1 MPKSKTNEHNY
12 LNICKLSPTVD
23 GGDENDYT
31 YSLSFAKL
39 LRRFVR
45 IAVPDHDDLTMS
57 DVELLESL
65 IRYGS
70 QKRVA
75 DLMHVSPATVSARLS
90 RILPLLD
97 ARVTQWEDAQ
107 AYIDQSDRIAE
118 LESQLAK
125 ARQQIIKASREKP
138 LAVEAQLREH
148 KHNNNLTH
156 IF

>member
-1 MPKSKTNEHNY
+1 
-12 LNICKLSPTVD
+12 
-23 GGDENDYT
+23 
-31 YSLSFAKL
+31 
-39 LRRFVR
+39 
-45 IAVPDHDDLTMS
+45 MS
-57 DVELLESL
+57 DVELLEAV

-75 DLMHVSPATVSARLS
+75 ELMHVSPSNVSVRLS
-90 RILPLLD
+90 RIIPLLD

-138 LAVEAQLREH
+138 IAVEVQLREH
-148 KHNNNLTH
+148 TRGCP
-156 IF
+156 IP

>member
-1 MPKSKTNEHNY
+1 MPKSRIDEHNY
-12 LNICKLSPTVD
+12 LNINELPPPID
-23 GGDENDYT
+23 GGNENDFA
-31 YSLSFAKL
+31 YSLSLAKL

-57 DVELLESL
+57 DVELLEAI

-75 DLMHVSPATVSARLS
+75 ELMHVSPSNVSTRLS

-148 KHNNNLTH
+148 TRGCPTP
-156 IF
+156 

>member
-1 MPKSKTNEHNY
+1 MNY
-12 LNICKLSPTVD
+12 PPPID
-23 GGDENDYT
+23 GGNENDFT
-31 YSLSFAKL
+31 YSLSLAKL

-57 DVELLESL
+57 DVELLEAI

-75 DLMHVSPATVSARLS
+75 ELMHVSPSNVSASLS

-148 KHNNNLTH
+148 TRGCP
-156 IF
+156 IP

>member
-1 MPKSKTNEHNY
+1 MPKSRIDEHNY
-12 LNICKLSPTVD
+12 LNINELPPPID
-23 GGDENDYT
+23 GGNENDFA
-31 YSLSFAKL
+31 YSLSLAKL
-39 LRRFVR
+39 LRRF
-45 IAVPDHDDLTMS
+45 VPDHDDLTMS
-57 DVELLESL
+57 DVELLEAI

-75 DLMHVSPATVSARLS
+75 ELMHVSPSNVSTRLS

-148 KHNNNLTH
+148 TRGCPTP
-156 IF
+156 

>member
-1 MPKSKTNEHNY
+1 MNY
-12 LNICKLSPTVD
+12 PPPID
-23 GGDENDYT
+23 GGNENDFT
-31 YSLSFAKL
+31 YSLSLAKL

-57 DVELLESL
+57 DVELLEAI

-75 DLMHVSPATVSARLS
+75 ELMHVSPSNVSARLS
-90 RILPLLD
+90 RIQASLD
-97 ARVTQWEDAQ
+97 ARVTQCEDAQ

-148 KHNNNLTH
+148 TRKKV
-156 IF
+156 I

>member
-1 MPKSKTNEHNY
+1 MN
-12 LNICKLSPTVD
+12 
-23 GGDENDYT
+23 
-31 YSLSFAKL
+31 
-39 LRRFVR
+39 
-45 IAVPDHDDLTMS
+45 
-57 DVELLESL
+57 DVELLEAV

-75 DLMHVSPATVSARLS
+75 ELMHISPSNVSARLS

-107 AYIDQSDRIAE
+107 AYIDQSDRIAD
-118 LESQLAK
+118 LERQLAK

-148 KHNNNLTH
+148 TRGCPLIK
-156 IF
+156 